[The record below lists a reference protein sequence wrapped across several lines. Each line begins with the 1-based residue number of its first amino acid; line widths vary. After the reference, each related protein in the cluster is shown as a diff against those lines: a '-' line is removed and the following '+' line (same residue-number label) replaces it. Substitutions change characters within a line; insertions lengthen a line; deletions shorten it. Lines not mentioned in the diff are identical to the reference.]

1 MTALPDPPV
10 PREVKR
16 LDTAALLA
24 LEERALEL
32 VLNQRLDPG
41 WVEEHAASDGTHYL
55 WPAVWNHLAH
65 RPEVPRQLRC
75 ELLLALR
82 GGQHVMSLL
91 DMLPEDFAPLPRVTS
106 RDEGMRVSRL
116 LDESPTV
123 WQWQTRSSEQPPSQS
138 QSQSQSPSPSQNG
151 APGRRPA

>member
-1 MTALPDPPV
+1 MTAGLDPPV

-32 VLNQRLDPG
+32 VLNQRLDPA
-41 WVEEHAASDGTHYL
+41 WVEAHAASDGTHYL
-55 WPAVWNHLAH
+55 WPAVWNNLPH

-123 WQWQTRSSEQPPSQS
+123 GQWMSEPASR
-138 QSQSQSPSPSQNG
+138 NEV
-151 APGRRPA
+151 PGRG

>member
-32 VLNQRLDPG
+32 VLNQRLDPV
-41 WVEEHAASDGTHYL
+41 WVEAHAASDGTHYL
-55 WPAVWNHLAH
+55 WPALWNSLPH

-75 ELLLALR
+75 ELLLTLS

-91 DMLPEDFAPLPRVTS
+91 DMLPEDFAPLPKVTS

-123 WQWQTRSSEQPPSQS
+123 WEWQARSSSQS
-138 QSQSQSPSPSQNG
+138 QSQSQSG
-151 APGRRPA
+151 APGRGSS